1 MTKNDN
7 CLKKLNSDAIHCALS
22 YLFSKIEENRN
33 YKIIKVIFNVVEL
46 SKLNEN
52 MLQKNLRIAAKK
64 GYHRIIENIVNKN
77 EQFFNYIMEIFI
89 DAAEKGN
96 IDVVNTILRNKKFF
110 DCIIKILKGNK
121 DAVKK
126 ILKNEELFNKLYSK
140 NIITHVMDYAL
151 YYLFL
156 MIGAGEGSC

>member
-77 EQFFNYIMEIFI
+77 EQFFNYIMEIFKEDEDTQNSVYCI
-89 DAAEKGN
+89 ARQNGHCKVAALLSSHYKSIKWYTKLGGY
-96 IDVVNTILRNKKFF
+96 ILVLLN
-110 DCIIKILKGNK
+110 
-121 DAVKK
+121 
-126 ILKNEELFNKLYSK
+126 LFTPLWNW
-140 NIITHVMDYAL
+140 ITS
-151 YYLFL
+151 FL
-156 MIGAGEGSC
+156 MG